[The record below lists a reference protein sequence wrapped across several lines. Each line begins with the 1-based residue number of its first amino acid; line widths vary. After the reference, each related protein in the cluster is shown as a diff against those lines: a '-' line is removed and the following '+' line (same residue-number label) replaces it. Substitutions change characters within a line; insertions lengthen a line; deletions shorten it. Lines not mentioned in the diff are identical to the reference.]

1 MRPKR
6 VLIVGGVAGGASCAA
21 RLRRLDEQAEIV
33 VFEKGP
39 YPSFANCGLPY
50 YVGDAISDEAKLLV
64 ATPDLFRT
72 RFNIEV
78 RTEQEVLG
86 INREERKIEVKDLRR
101 GSVYQEAYDALVLS
115 PGAVPVRPA
124 LPGVDLAGVFTL
136 RTIPDSR
143 AIRAWIQETNAKK
156 AVIVGGGFIG
166 LEMAENLAR
175 RGLKV
180 TIVEMCDQVMPPLDR
195 EMAEYVYVHLLD
207 NHVSVHLADAVA
219 RFNGSEG
226 RVTSVETQSGARLQA
241 DIVILSVGVKPE
253 TKLAKDAGLELGPR
267 GGIRVDESMK
277 TSDPC
282 IWAVGD
288 AVEVR
293 DTVTGE
299 FCLVPLAG
307 PANRQARIAADAICG
322 RPARF
327 RGVQATAVCGVFG
340 LTVATTGVSEKRL
353 LQAKNTNY
361 EAVYLHPTDH
371 ASYYPGAKAMHLKLI
386 FRRSDGLVLGAQAV
400 GEQGVERRI
409 DVISF
414 AIQKGSTVFDLEE
427 AELCYAPQFGTA
439 KDPVNLAGMVA
450 ANVLRGDV
458 SLAKWSDLPGCGAF
472 LVDVREEEEF
482 RRGSID
488 GAINIPLGQL
498 RQRLCDLPRDR
509 PIWVNCARGH
519 RSYYAVRVLQQNG
532 FAAHN
537 LSGGYNT
544 WEVWYPDG
552 LPSGKGEIEQAGK
565 NGVPP
570 SQSQAA

>member
-1 MRPKR
+1 MSPKR

-21 RLRRLDEQAEIV
+21 RLRRLDEKAEIV

-50 YVGDAISDEAKLLV
+50 YVGGAISEETKLLV
-64 ATPDLFRT
+64 ATPDLLRT

-78 RTEQEVLG
+78 RAEHEVLG
-86 INREERKIEVKDLRR
+86 INREARSIEVKDLRS
-101 GSVYQEAYDALVLS
+101 GSVSQEVYDALVLS
-115 PGAVPVRPA
+115 PGAVPARPP
-124 LPGVDLAGVFTL
+124 LPGVDLGGVFTL

-143 AIRAWIQETNAKK
+143 AIRSWIQETNSKR
-156 AVIVGGGFIG
+156 AVVVGGGFIG

-175 RGLKV
+175 RGLNV
-180 TIVEMCDQVMPPLDR
+180 TIVEMLDQVMPPLDR

-219 RFNGSEG
+219 RFNGNAG
-226 RVTSVETQSGARLQA
+226 RMTSVETQSGARIQA
-241 DIVILSVGVKPE
+241 DIVILSIGVKPE
-253 TKLAKDAGLELGPR
+253 TRLAKDAGLELGSR
-267 GGIRVDESMK
+267 GGIRVDESMR

-293 DTVTGE
+293 DAVRGE

-307 PANRQARIAADAICG
+307 PANRQGRIAADAICG

-340 LTVATTGVSEKRL
+340 LTVAMTGVSEKRL
-353 LQAKNTNY
+353 LQAKDTDY
-361 EAVYLHPTDH
+361 EAVYLHPTNH
-371 ASYYPGAKAMHLKLI
+371 ASYYPGAKVMHLKLL
-386 FRRSDGLVLGAQAV
+386 FRSSDGLVLGAQAV
-400 GEQGVERRI
+400 GEEGVERRI

-414 AIQKGSTVFDLEE
+414 AIQKGATVFDLEE
-427 AELCYAPQFGTA
+427 AELCYAPQFGMA

-458 SLAKWSDLPGCGAF
+458 SLAKWSELPNCGAF
-472 LVDVREEEEF
+472 LLDVREHEEF
-482 RRGSID
+482 KRGSID
-488 GAINIPLGQL
+488 GAINIPLDQL
-498 RQRLCDLPRDR
+498 RQRLCELPKNRR
-509 PIWVNCARGH
+509 IWVNCARGQ
-519 RSYYAVRVLQQNG
+519 RSYYAVRVLEQYG
-532 FAAHN
+532 FDARN

-544 WEVWYPDG
+544 WEAWYPDG
-552 LPSGKGEIEQAGK
+552 MPSREGALAEEH
-565 NGVPP
+565 P
-570 SQSQAA
+570 SQDRAA

>member
-1 MRPKR
+1 MSAKR

-50 YVGDAISDEAKLLV
+50 YIGDIISDETKLLV

-78 RTEQEVLG
+78 RTEQEVLRIHRG
-86 INREERKIEVKDLRR
+86 EKRIEVKDLRR
-101 GSVYQEAYDALVLS
+101 GSIYWESYDALVLS
-115 PGAVPVRPA
+115 PGAVPVRPV
-124 LPGVDLAGVFTL
+124 LPGGELAGVFTV

-143 AIRAWIQETNAKK
+143 AIRAWIEEVHAKK

-180 TIVEMCDQVMPPLDR
+180 AIVEMCDQVMPPLDR

-207 NHVSVHLADAVA
+207 NHVSVRLGDAVA
-219 RFNGSEG
+219 RFEGSEG
-226 RVTSVETQSGARLQA
+226 RVTSVETQCGARLEA
-241 DIVILSVGVKPE
+241 DVVILSVGVKPE
-253 TKLAKDAGLELGPR
+253 TNLAKDAGLQLGPR

-277 TSDPC
+277 TSDPS
-282 IWAVGD
+282 IWAIGD

-293 DTVTGE
+293 DIVTGE

-307 PANRQARIAADAICG
+307 PANRQGRIAAGAICG
-322 RPARF
+322 RPVRF

-353 LQAKNTNY
+353 LQAKNTSY
-361 EAVYLHPTDH
+361 EAVYLHPADH
-371 ASYYPGAKAMHLKLI
+371 ARYYPGAKTMHLKLI

-400 GEQGVERRI
+400 GEHGVERRI
-409 DVISF
+409 DIISF
-414 AIQKGSTVFDLEE
+414 AIQSGSTVFDLEE
-427 AELCYAPQFGTA
+427 AELCYAPQFGSA

-450 ANVLRGDV
+450 ANVVRGDV
-458 SLAKWSDLPGCGAF
+458 NLVRWSDLARSGAF

-509 PIWVNCARGH
+509 PIGVNCATGH

-532 FAAHN
+532 FTAQN
-537 LSGGYNT
+537 LSGGYDT

-552 LPSGKGEIEQAGK
+552 LPSGKSEIEQVGK

-570 SQSQAA
+570 SQGQAA

>member
-1 MRPKR
+1 MNRKR

-50 YVGDAISDEAKLLV
+50 YIGDVISDETKLLV

-78 RTEQEVLG
+78 RTEQEVLR
-86 INREERKIEVKDLRR
+86 INREERRIEVKDLRR
-101 GSVYQEAYDALVLS
+101 GSVYREAYDALVLS
-115 PGAVPVRPA
+115 PGAVPMRPV
-124 LPGVDLAGVFTL
+124 LPGAGLAGVFTV

-156 AVIVGGGFIG
+156 AVIVGGGLIG

-175 RGLKV
+175 RGLQV
-180 TIVEMCDQVMPPLDR
+180 AIIEMCNQVMPPLDR

-207 NHVSVHLADAVA
+207 NHVSVHLGDAVA
-219 RFNGSEG
+219 RLEGSGG
-226 RVTSVETQSGARLQA
+226 RVSSVETQSRAKLQA
-241 DIVILSVGVKPE
+241 DLVILSVGVKPE
-253 TKLAKDAGLELGPR
+253 TKLAKDAGLELGSR
-267 GGIRVDESMK
+267 GGIRVDESMR
-277 TSDPC
+277 TSDHC

-293 DTVTGE
+293 DFVTGE
-299 FCLVPLAG
+299 FCLAPLAG
-307 PANRQARIAADAICG
+307 PANRQGRIAAEAICG

-327 RGVQATAVCGVFG
+327 RGVQATAVCGIFG
-340 LTVATTGVSEKRL
+340 LTAATTGVSEKRL
-353 LQAKNTNY
+353 RQARNTNY
-361 EAVYLHPTDH
+361 EVVYLHPMHH
-371 ASYYPGAKAMHLKLI
+371 ASYYPGAKVMHLKLV

-427 AELCYAPQFGTA
+427 AELCYAPQFGAA

-458 SLAKWSDLPGCGAF
+458 SLAKWSDLPDGGGF

-488 GAINIPLGQL
+488 GAFNIPLSQL
-498 RQRLCDLPRDR
+498 RQRFCDLPRDR
-509 PIWVNCARGH
+509 QIWVNCGVGQ

-537 LSGGYNT
+537 LSGGYKT
-544 WEVWYPDG
+544 WEAWYPDG
-552 LPSGKGEIEQAGK
+552 LPSGNGEIAQAGK
-565 NGVPP
+565 NGERPP
-570 SQSQAA
+570 Q

>member
-1 MRPKR
+1 MSPKR
-6 VLIVGGVAGGASCAA
+6 VLVVGGVAGGASCAA

-50 YVGDAISDEAKLLV
+50 YVGDIISDEANLLV

-78 RTEQEVLG
+78 RPEQEVLR
-86 INREERKIEVKDLRR
+86 INRKERRIEIKDLRS

-124 LPGVDLAGVFTL
+124 LPGGDLAGVFTV

-143 AIRAWIQETNAKK
+143 AIRAWIEEVHAKK

-180 TIVEMCDQVMPPLDR
+180 AIVEMCEQVMPPLDR

-207 NHVSVHLADAVA
+207 NHVAVHLGDAVA
-219 RFNGSEG
+219 RFDGSEG
-226 RVTSVETQSGARLQA
+226 RVTSVVTQSGAKLPA

-267 GGIRVDESMK
+267 GGIRVDESMR

-293 DTVTGE
+293 DIVTGD

-307 PANRQARIAADAICG
+307 PANRQGRIAAAAICG
-322 RPARF
+322 MPVRF

-340 LTVATTGVSEKRL
+340 LTVANTGVSEKRL
-353 LQAKNTNY
+353 LQAKN
-361 EAVYLHPTDH
+361 
-371 ASYYPGAKAMHLKLI
+371 S
-386 FRRSDGLVLGAQAV
+386 
-400 GEQGVERRI
+400 
-409 DVISF
+409 
-414 AIQKGSTVFDLEE
+414 
-427 AELCYAPQFGTA
+427 
-439 KDPVNLAGMVA
+439 
-450 ANVLRGDV
+450 
-458 SLAKWSDLPGCGAF
+458 
-472 LVDVREEEEF
+472 
-482 RRGSID
+482 
-488 GAINIPLGQL
+488 
-498 RQRLCDLPRDR
+498 
-509 PIWVNCARGH
+509 
-519 RSYYAVRVLQQNG
+519 
-532 FAAHN
+532 
-537 LSGGYNT
+537 
-544 WEVWYPDG
+544 
-552 LPSGKGEIEQAGK
+552 
-565 NGVPP
+565 
-570 SQSQAA
+570 

>member
-1 MRPKR
+1 MSPKR
-6 VLIVGGVAGGASCAA
+6 VLVVGGVAGGASCAA

-50 YVGDAISDEAKLLV
+50 YVGDIISDEAKLLV

-78 RTEQEVLG
+78 RPEQEVLRIHRG
-86 INREERKIEVKDLRR
+86 ERRIEVRDLQS

-115 PGAVPVRPA
+115 PGAVPVRPV
-124 LPGVDLAGVFTL
+124 LPGSEFAGVFTV

-143 AIRAWIQETNAKK
+143 AIRAWIEEVHAKK

-175 RGLKV
+175 RGLQV
-180 TIVEMCDQVMPPLDR
+180 AIVEMCDQVMPPLDR
-195 EMAEYVYVHLLD
+195 EMAEYGYVHLLD
-207 NHVSVHLADAVA
+207 NHVAIHLGDAVA
-219 RFNGSEG
+219 RFEGSEG
-226 RVTSVETQSGARLQA
+226 RVTSVVTQSGAKLQA

-253 TKLAKDAGLELGPR
+253 TGLAQDAGLELGPR
-267 GGIRVDESMK
+267 GGIRVDESMR

-293 DTVTGE
+293 DIVTSE

-307 PANRQARIAADAICG
+307 PANRQGRIAAGAICG
-322 RPARF
+322 KPVRF

-340 LTVATTGVSEKRL
+340 LTVATTGLSEKRL

-371 ASYYPGAKAMHLKLI
+371 ANYYPGAKTMHLKLI

-427 AELCYAPQFGTA
+427 AELCYAPQFGSA

-458 SLAKWSDLPGCGAF
+458 SLARWSDLPNGDAF

-509 PIWVNCARGH
+509 SIWVNCGVGQ
-519 RSYYAVRVLQQNG
+519 RSYYAVRVLRQNG
-532 FAAHN
+532 FAARN
-537 LSGGYNT
+537 LSGGYKT

-552 LPSGKGEIEQAGK
+552 LPSGNGKIAPVGK

-570 SQSQAA
+570 SQGQAA

>member
-1 MRPKR
+1 MSAKR
-6 VLIVGGVAGGASCAA
+6 VLVVGGVAGGASCAA

-33 VFEKGP
+33 VLEKGA

-50 YVGDAISDEAKLLV
+50 YVGDIISDEAKLLV
-64 ATPDLFRT
+64 ATPDMFRT

-78 RTEQEVLG
+78 RPEQEVLR
-86 INREERKIEVKDLRR
+86 INCQERKIEVKDLRS

-124 LPGVDLAGVFTL
+124 LPGGELAGVFTV

-143 AIRAWIQETNAKK
+143 AIRAWIEEVHAKR

-180 TIVEMCDQVMPPLDR
+180 AIVEMCEQVMPPLDR

-207 NHVSVHLADAVA
+207 NHVSIRLGDAVA
-219 RFNGSEG
+219 RFEGGEG
-226 RVTSVETQSGARLQA
+226 RVTSVETQSGAKLQA

-277 TSDPC
+277 TSDPY
-282 IWAVGD
+282 IWAIAD

-293 DTVTGE
+293 DVVTGE

-307 PANRQARIAADAICG
+307 PANRQGRIAAAAICG

-340 LTVATTGVSEKRL
+340 LTIATTGVSEKRL

-371 ASYYPGAKAMHLKLI
+371 ASYYPGAKTMHLKLI

-409 DVISF
+409 DIISF
-414 AIQKGSTVFDLEE
+414 AIQKGATVFDLEE
-427 AELCYAPQFGTA
+427 AELCYAPQFGSA
-439 KDPVNLAGMVA
+439 KDPVNLAGMAA

-458 SLAKWSDLPGCGAF
+458 SLAMWSDLPRSDAF

-552 LPSGKGEIEQAGK
+552 LPSGKSEIEQAGK

-570 SQSQAA
+570 SQGQAV

>member
-1 MRPKR
+1 MSAKR

-50 YVGDAISDEAKLLV
+50 YIGDAISDEAKLLV

-78 RTEQEVLG
+78 RTEHEVVG
-86 INREERKIEVKDLRR
+86 IHREQRTIEVKDLRT
-101 GSVYQEAYDALVLS
+101 GSVYQEAYDVLVLS
-115 PGAVPVRPA
+115 PGAVPIRPP
-124 LPGVDLAGVFTL
+124 LPGVSLGGVFTL

-143 AIRAWIQETNAKK
+143 AIRTWIQDTNAKK

-175 RGLKV
+175 RGLKI

-207 NHVSVHLADAVA
+207 NHVSVHLEDAVA
-219 RFNGSEG
+219 RFEGGEG
-226 RVTSVETQSGARLQA
+226 RVTSVVTESGPRFQA
-241 DIVILSVGVKPE
+241 DLVILSVGVKPE
-253 TKLAKDAGLELGPR
+253 IELAKQAGLELGPR

-277 TSDPC
+277 TSDPS

-293 DTVTGE
+293 DAVTGE

-340 LTVATTGVSEKRL
+340 LTVAMTGVSEKHL
-353 LQAKNTNY
+353 LQAKNTDY

-371 ASYYPGAKAMHLKLI
+371 ASYYPGAKVMHLKLV

-414 AIQKGSTVFDLEE
+414 AIQKGATVFDLEE
-427 AELCYAPQFGTA
+427 AELCYAPQFGAA

-458 SLAKWSDLPGCGAF
+458 RLAKWSDLPHCGAF
-472 LVDVREEEEF
+472 LLDVREEEEF

-488 GAINIPLGQL
+488 CAINIPLGQL
-498 RQRLCDLPRDR
+498 RQRLCDIPRDR

-519 RSYYAVRVLQQNG
+519 RSYYAVRVLQQYG
-532 FAAHN
+532 FNARN

-552 LPSGKGEIEQAGK
+552 LPSSEAAQAEEQS
-565 NGVPP
+565 
-570 SQSQAA
+570 SQSRAA

>member
-1 MRPKR
+1 MSPKR

-50 YVGDAISDEAKLLV
+50 YIGDAISDEAKLLV
-64 ATPDLFRT
+64 ATPELFRN

-78 RTEQEVLG
+78 RTAHEVIG
-86 INREERKIEVKDLRR
+86 INRGERKIEVKDLRKD
-101 GSVYQEAYDALVLS
+101 SVYQEAYDALVLS
-115 PGAVPVRPA
+115 PGAVPARPP

-143 AIRAWIQETNAKK
+143 AIRAWIQESQSRK
-156 AVIVGGGFIG
+156 AVVVGGGFIG

-175 RGLKV
+175 RGMKV
-180 TIVEMCDQVMPPLDR
+180 TIVEMFDQVMPPLDR

-207 NHVSVHLADAVA
+207 KHVSVRLADPVA
-219 RFNGSEG
+219 RFNESEG
-226 RVTSVETQSGARLQA
+226 RVTSVETRSGARIQA
-241 DIVILSVGVKPE
+241 DVVILSVGVKPE
-253 TKLAKDAGLELGPR
+253 SQLAKDAGLELGPHA
-267 GGIRVDESMK
+267 GIRVDESMR

-288 AVEVR
+288 AVEAR

-299 FCLVPLAG
+299 LCLVPLAG
-307 PANRQARIAADAICG
+307 PANRQGRIAADAICG

-340 LTVATTGVSEKRL
+340 LTVAMTGVSEKRL
-353 LQAKNTNY
+353 LQAKNTDY
-361 EAVYLHPTDH
+361 EAVYLHPADH
-371 ASYYPGAKAMHLKLI
+371 ASYYPGAKVMHLKLI

-439 KDPVNLAGMVA
+439 KDAVNLAGMVA
-450 ANVLRGDV
+450 ANVVRGDV
-458 SLAKWSDLPGCGAF
+458 SLARWSDLPDCGAF
-472 LVDVREEEEF
+472 LLDVREAQEF
-482 RRGSID
+482 KRGAID
-488 GAINIPLGQL
+488 GAINIPLDQL
-498 RQRLCDLPRDR
+498 RQRLRELPGDR
-509 PIWVNCARGH
+509 LIWVNCARGQ
-519 RSYYAVRVLQQNG
+519 RSYYAVRILQQHG
-532 FAAHN
+532 FDASN
-537 LSGGYNT
+537 LSGGYST
-544 WEVWYPDG
+544 WEVWYPEG
-552 LPSGKGEIEQAGK
+552 LSFGEAAQAQEA
-565 NGVPP
+565 
-570 SQSQAA
+570 SRDRAA

>member
-1 MRPKR
+1 MSPKR

-50 YVGDAISDEAKLLV
+50 YVGEVISDEPRLLV

-72 RFNIEV
+72 RFNVEV
-78 RTEQEVLG
+78 RTEQEVVG

-101 GSVYQEAYDALVLS
+101 GSVYEEAYDALVLS
-115 PGAVPVRPA
+115 PGAVPIRPV
-124 LPGVDLAGVFTL
+124 LPGVDLGGVFTL

-143 AIRAWIQETNAKK
+143 AIRAWIEEAHAKK

-175 RGLKV
+175 RGLRV
-180 TIVEMCDQVMPPLDR
+180 AIIEMCDQVMPPLDR
-195 EMAEYVYVHLLD
+195 EMAEYVYIHLLD
-207 NHVSVHLADAVA
+207 NHVSVYLADALA
-219 RFNGSEG
+219 RFNGSNG
-226 RVTSVETQSGARLQA
+226 RVSSVETKSGAKFGA
-241 DIVILSVGVKPE
+241 DVVILSVGVKPE

-277 TSDPC
+277 TSDPS

-307 PANRQARIAADAICG
+307 PANRQARIAADSICG

-353 LQAKNTNY
+353 LQAKNTNF

-409 DVISF
+409 DVISL
-414 AIQKGSTVFDLEE
+414 AIQKGATVFDLEE

-450 ANVLRGDV
+450 ANVVRGDV
-458 SLAKWSDLPGCGAF
+458 SLAKWSDLPNCGAF
-472 LVDVREEEEF
+472 LLDVREKEEF
-482 RRGSID
+482 KRGSID
-488 GAINIPLGQL
+488 GAINIPLDQL
-498 RQRLCDLPRDR
+498 RQRLCELPRDR
-509 PIWVNCARGH
+509 PIWVNCARGQ
-519 RSYYAVRVLQQNG
+519 RSYYAVRILQQYG
-532 FAAHN
+532 FATHN

-544 WEVWYPDG
+544 WEAWYPDG
-552 LPSGKGEIEQAGK
+552 LPSVEVAQAEEHS
-565 NGVPP
+565 
-570 SQSQAA
+570 SQSRAA

>member
-1 MRPKR
+1 MSSKR

-50 YVGDAISDEAKLLV
+50 YIGDAISDEAKLLV
-64 ATPDLFRT
+64 ATPELFRN

-86 INREERKIEVKDLRR
+86 INRGERKIEVKDLRK
-101 GSVYQEAYDALVLS
+101 GSVYQEPYDALVLS
-115 PGAVPVRPA
+115 PGAVPARPP

-143 AIRAWIQETNAKK
+143 AIRAWIQESQPRNA
-156 AVIVGGGFIG
+156 AVVGGGFIG

-175 RGLKV
+175 RGMKV
-180 TIVEMCDQVMPPLDR
+180 TIVEMLDQVIPPLDR

-207 NHVSVHLADAVA
+207 KHVSVRLADAVE

-226 RVTSVETQSGARLQA
+226 RVTSVETRSGARIQA
-241 DIVILSVGVKPE
+241 DVVILSVGVKPE
-253 TKLAKDAGLELGPR
+253 SQLAKDAGLELGPQ
-267 GGIRVDESMK
+267 GGIRVDESMR

-288 AVEVR
+288 AVEVT
-293 DTVTGE
+293 DAITGE
-299 FCLVPLAG
+299 LCIVPLAG
-307 PANRQARIAADAICG
+307 PANRQGRIAADAICG

-340 LTVATTGVSEKRL
+340 LTVAMTGVSEKRL
-353 LQAKNTNY
+353 QQAKDADY
-361 EAVYLHPTDH
+361 EAVYLHPNDH
-371 ASYYPGAKAMHLKLI
+371 ASYYPGASEMHLKLI
-386 FRRSDGLVLGAQAV
+386 FRRSDGVVLGAQGV
-400 GEQGVERRI
+400 GGQGVERRI

-427 AELCYAPQFGTA
+427 AELCYAPQFGMA

-458 SLAKWSDLPGCGAF
+458 KLAKWDELPNGGAF
-472 LVDVREEEEF
+472 LVDVREEKEF
-482 RRGSID
+482 DRGSID
-488 GAINIPLGQL
+488 GAINIPLDQL
-498 RQRLCDLPRDR
+498 RQRLSELPKDR
-509 PIWVNCARGH
+509 PIWVNCARGQ
-519 RSYYAVRVLQQNG
+519 RSYYAVRILQQHG
-532 FAAHN
+532 FDASN
-537 LSGGYNT
+537 LSGGYST
-544 WEVWYPDG
+544 WEVWYPEG
-552 LPSGKGEIEQAGK
+552 LPSAEVTQAEQT
-565 NGVPP
+565 
-570 SQSQAA
+570 SQDRAA

>member
-1 MRPKR
+1 MSPKR

-50 YVGDAISDEAKLLV
+50 YIGDAISDEAKLLV
-64 ATPDLFRT
+64 ATPELFRS

-78 RTEQEVLG
+78 RTEQEVLS
-86 INREERKIEVKDLRR
+86 INRGARKIEVKDLRK

-115 PGAVPVRPA
+115 PGAVPVRPP

-143 AIRAWIQETNAKK
+143 AIRAWIQESHPRNA
-156 AVIVGGGFIG
+156 AVVGGGFIG

-180 TIVEMCDQVMPPLDR
+180 TIIEMSDQVMPPLDR
-195 EMAEYVYVHLLD
+195 EMAEYVYVHLLK
-207 NHVSVHLADAVA
+207 NSVSVRLADAVA

-226 RVTSVETQSGARLQA
+226 RVASVETRSGAKIQA
-241 DIVILSVGVKPE
+241 DLVILSAGVKPE
-253 TKLAKDAGLELGPR
+253 SKLARDAGLELGPH

-288 AVEVR
+288 AVEVK
-293 DTVTGE
+293 DTITGE
-299 FCLVPLAG
+299 LCLAPLAG
-307 PANRQARIAADAICG
+307 PANRQGRIAADAICG

-327 RGVQATAVCGVFG
+327 RGVQATAVCGVCG
-340 LTVATTGVSEKRL
+340 LTVAITGVSEKRL
-353 LQAKNTNY
+353 QRAKDADY
-361 EAVYLHPTDH
+361 EAVYLHPNDH
-371 ASYYPGAKAMHLKLI
+371 ASYYPGASEMHLKLI
-386 FRRSDGLVLGAQAV
+386 FRRSDGLVLGAQAI
-400 GEQGVERRI
+400 GEKGVERRI

-414 AIQKGSTVFDLEE
+414 AIQKGATVFDLEE
-427 AELCYAPQFGTA
+427 AELCYAPQFGMA

-458 SLAKWSDLPGCGAF
+458 SLAKWSELPDCGAF
-472 LVDVREEEEF
+472 LLDVREEEEF
-482 RRGSID
+482 RRGAI
-488 GAINIPLGQL
+488 GAAVNIPLHQL
-498 RQRLCDLPRDR
+498 RQRLSELPKDR
-509 PIWVNCARGH
+509 PIWVNCARGQ
-519 RSYYAVRVLQQNG
+519 RSYYAVRILQQHG
-532 FAAHN
+532 FDANN
-537 LSGGYNT
+537 LSGGYNS
-544 WEVWYPDG
+544 WEAWYPEG
-552 LPSGKGEIEQAGK
+552 LPSGKATQAEQTSRDK
-565 NGVPP
+565 
-570 SQSQAA
+570 AA

>member
-1 MRPKR
+1 MSPKR
-6 VLIVGGVAGGASCAA
+6 VLVVGGVAGGASCAA

-39 YPSFANCGLPY
+39 YSSFANCGLPY
-50 YVGDAISDEAKLLV
+50 YIGDAISDEAKLLV
-64 ATPDLFRT
+64 ATPELFRN

-78 RTEQEVLG
+78 RTEHEVLG
-86 INREERKIEVKDLRR
+86 IHRGERKIEVRDLRK

-115 PGAVPVRPA
+115 PGATPARPP
-124 LPGVDLAGVFTL
+124 LPGVDLEGVFTL

-143 AIRAWIQETNAKK
+143 AIRAWIQESRPRNA
-156 AVIVGGGFIG
+156 AVVGGGFIG

-180 TIVEMCDQVMPPLDR
+180 TIVEMFDQVMPPLDR

-207 NHVSVHLADAVA
+207 KHVSVRLADAVV

-226 RVTSVETQSGARLQA
+226 RVTSIETRSGARIPA
-241 DIVILSVGVKPE
+241 DLVILSVGVKPE
-253 TKLAKDAGLELGPR
+253 SKLAKVAGLELGPHA
-267 GGIRVDESMK
+267 GIRVDESMR
-277 TSDPC
+277 TSDPY

-288 AVEVR
+288 AVEVT
-293 DTVTGE
+293 DAITGGLS
-299 FCLVPLAG
+299 LVPLAG
-307 PANRQARIAADAICG
+307 PANRQGRIAADAICG

-340 LTVATTGVSEKRL
+340 LTVAMTGVSEKRL
-353 LQAKNTNY
+353 LQAKDADY
-361 EAVYLHPTDH
+361 AAVYLHPNDH
-371 ASYYPGAKAMHLKLI
+371 ASYYPGAHQMHLKLI

-400 GEQGVERRI
+400 GERGVERRI

-427 AELCYAPQFGTA
+427 AELCYAPQFGMA

-450 ANVLRGDV
+450 ANVVRGDV
-458 SLAKWSDLPGCGAF
+458 RLAKWGELADCGAF

-488 GAINIPLGQL
+488 DAINIPLHQL
-498 RQRLCDLPRDR
+498 RQRLSELPKDR
-509 PIWVNCARGH
+509 PIWVNCARGQ
-519 RSYYAVRVLQQNG
+519 RSYYAVRILRQHG
-532 FAAHN
+532 FDASN

-544 WEVWYPDG
+544 WEVWYPEG
-552 LPSGKGEIEQAGK
+552 LPSGEVAQAEQT
-565 NGVPP
+565 
-570 SQSQAA
+570 SRDRAA

>member
-1 MRPKR
+1 MSPKR

-33 VFEKGP
+33 VFEKGH

-78 RTEQEVLG
+78 RTEQEVLAV
-86 INREERKIEVKDLRR
+86 NREERTIEVKDLRR

-115 PGAVPVRPA
+115 PGAVPARPP
-124 LPGVDLAGVFTL
+124 LPGVDLGGIFTL

-143 AIRAWIQETNAKK
+143 AIRTWIQRTNAKK

-175 RGLKV
+175 RGLNV
-180 TIVEMCDQVMPPLDR
+180 TIIEMFDQVMPPLDR

-226 RVTSVETQSGARLQA
+226 CVRSVETQSGIKCLA
-241 DIVILSVGVKPE
+241 DVVILSVGVKPE
-253 TKLAKDAGLELGPR
+253 IKLAKEAGLELGPR

-293 DTVTGE
+293 DAVTSE

-414 AIQKGSTVFDLEE
+414 AIQKGATVFDLEE

-458 SLAKWSDLPGCGAF
+458 SLAKWSDLPDCGAF

-482 RRGSID
+482 KRGSID
-488 GAINIPLGQL
+488 GAVNIPLDQL
-498 RQRLCDLPRDR
+498 RERLSELPRDR
-509 PIWVNCARGH
+509 PIWVNCARGQ
-519 RSYYAVRVLQQNG
+519 RSYYAVRILQQYG
-532 FAAHN
+532 FATHN
-537 LSGGYNT
+537 LPGGYNT
-544 WEVWYPDG
+544 WEAWYPDG
-552 LPSGKGEIEQAGK
+552 LPAVEVAQAEE
-565 NGVPP
+565 NS
-570 SQSQAA
+570 SQSRAA